1 MEDWKEIEG
10 GNVFVFQQLGDAIE
24 GVIVARRDG
33 QFNNKIYDLQTKDGI
48 KTIFGT
54 AILDD
59 RLAKVKDN
67 QPVRIQYAGEVKTGT
82 GRTAKNF
89 KVWTK

>member
-1 MEDWKEIEG
+1 MEWKEIEG
-10 GNVFVFQQLGDAIE
+10 GNVFAFTQMGDTIE
-24 GVIVARRDG
+24 GVIVSRREG
-33 QFNNKIYDLQTKDGI
+33 QFNNQVYDIETKEGI

-59 RLAKVKDN
+59 RLSRVKDN
-67 QPVRIQYAGEVKTGT
+67 EPVKIEFVGDVKTGT
-82 GRTAKNF
+82 GRMAKNF